1 MVNRVAQTVYCL
13 PTGWT
18 TGPSKFYPRQKQKI
32 FPLTSVFRLALGH
45 TQPPVQCLL
54 GVLSPGLKRG
64 RDVTFTTHLHL
75 VSRMSRSYSCSPSS
89 AFMACSGTA
98 LTLEVIN
105 MYMRPTVLV
114 PCFSSG
120 RAANSSRL
128 KLASATSHLQDSR
141 YVHCHT
147 HSFEDPLTVDC
158 ACPACSG
165 IFAPMPVSLYRWRTL
180 FWQTIFWRL
189 HHDAVTAVYNA
200 EKMSLWRIG
209 SGFFLSLVFNREFEL
224 YYVDICKKQL

>member
-1 MVNRVAQTVYCL
+1 
-13 PTGWT
+13 
-18 TGPSKFYPRQKQKI
+18 
-32 FPLTSVFRLALGH
+32 VFRPALGH

-64 RDVTFTTHLHL
+64 RGVTFTTHLHL
-75 VSRMSRSYSCSPSS
+75 VPRSRLSRSYSCSPPS

-98 LTLEVIN
+98 LALEVIN
-105 MYMRPTVLV
+105 VYMRPTVLV

-141 YVHCHT
+141 CVHCHT
-147 HSFEDPLTVDC
+147 HSFEDPLTVDWLRMPRVQWYIC
-158 ACPACSG
+158 T
-165 IFAPMPVSLYRWRTL
+165 MPVSPYRWRIL

-189 HHDAVTAVYNA
+189 HHGAVTAVYNT

-209 SGFFLSLVFNREFEL
+209 SGFFLILVFNREFEL
-224 YYVDICKKQL
+224 YCIDICKKWSLLVVTSCGYHRASDTLVTNSKTT